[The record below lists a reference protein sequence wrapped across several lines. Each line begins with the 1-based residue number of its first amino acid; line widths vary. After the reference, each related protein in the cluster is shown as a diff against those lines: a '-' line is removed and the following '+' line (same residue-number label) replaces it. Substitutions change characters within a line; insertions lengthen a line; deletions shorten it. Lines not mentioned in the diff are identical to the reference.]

1 MGIVF
6 IVHFNNGHI
15 KYHDIEQIEL
25 YDGVTSI
32 LVSMRMG
39 LATIFIIALA
49 KWYSR

>member
-6 IVHFNNGHI
+6 IVLFNNG
-15 KYHDIEQIEL
+15 DIEQIEL

-49 KWYSR
+49 KWYPR